1 MMGAVLAD
9 SGPLYA
15 AADESDAHHQ
25 RALEDLEKLA
35 RNRRVLCVAYPTLL
49 ESYSLVQFRLGTK
62 AGLRWLSYMSDS
74 VMVNPILE
82 DYRQAFARLREL
94 ADQRITLFD
103 TTVAALATRL
113 GMQVWTYDHH
123 FDLMR
128 VPVWR

>member
-35 RNRRVLCVAYPTLL
+35 RNRRVVFVAYPTLL
-49 ESYSLVQFRLGTK
+49 ESYSLVLFCIGTK
-62 AGLRWLSYMSDS
+62 AGLRWLSSDS

-82 DYRQAFARLREL
+82 DYRQAVARVRAL

-103 TTVAALATRL
+103 AKVAALATRL
-113 GMQVWTYDHH
+113 KLEVWTYDHH
-123 FDLMR
+123 FDIMR